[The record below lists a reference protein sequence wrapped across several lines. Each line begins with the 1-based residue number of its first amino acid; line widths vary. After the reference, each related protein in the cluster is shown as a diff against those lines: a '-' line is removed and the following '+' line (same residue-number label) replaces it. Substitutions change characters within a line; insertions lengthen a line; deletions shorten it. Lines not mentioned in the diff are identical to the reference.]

1 MILIVALLVLS
12 SSCTLI
18 STTPKLHRCRL
29 PEASSKL
36 DFEKLS
42 KTSWYSGL
50 QSNDIT
56 ASMLSCI
63 RLSNFT
69 STESGYRVVVKEH
82 GIRYLKFEL
91 HFNWHKEGYYDLS
104 KSDKEDNHDEHMR
117 EMNGLHNERVSDM
130 DNFLGGGH
138 DVHMTDYKNYIASFV
153 CPPGGISDKEHQMI

>member
-82 GIRYLKFEL
+82 
-91 HFNWHKEGYYDLS
+91 
-104 KSDKEDNHDEHMR
+104 
-117 EMNGLHNERVSDM
+117 VS

-153 CPPGGISDKEHQMI
+153 CPPGGISDKEHQMIWGFFPSPNPTLSQIAAYLNVLHQLGISVNFHASTCSNRDWSHDH